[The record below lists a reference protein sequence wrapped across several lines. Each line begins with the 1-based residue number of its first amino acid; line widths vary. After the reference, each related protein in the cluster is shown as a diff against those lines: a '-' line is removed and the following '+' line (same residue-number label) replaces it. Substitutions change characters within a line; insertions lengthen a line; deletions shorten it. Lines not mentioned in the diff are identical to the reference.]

1 MSDYDRKLF
10 DRIAVDYGAKDRR
23 AANRLAR
30 RLRLEQTLKAA
41 RIGDAGD
48 LLEVGCGAG
57 FTARYLAGRYRRY
70 LGVDHSAELVAIAMA
85 ENGSPTARF
94 SARAAQTLPPDARF
108 DTIVMIGVL
117 HHVDDDAG
125 LLRHLA
131 GLLRPGGWLLA
142 NEPQSAN
149 PLIQLSRHVR
159 KRVDAAYSVEQR
171 YYTAGELAGLWRQ
184 TGLADVKVVPQGLFS
199 TPFAEVLLPDLAPVG
214 WAASL
219 ACAFDRG
226 LEATMPRLLKP
237 LSWNLIA
244 AGRKAG

>member
-1 MSDYDRKLF
+1 MSEYDRTLF

-30 RLRLEQTLKAA
+30 RLRLEQTLGAA
-41 RIGDAGD
+41 GVGDAGD

-70 LGVDHSAELVAIAMA
+70 LGVDHSAELVAIATA
-85 ENGSPTARF
+85 ENGGPTARF
-94 SARAAQTLPPDARF
+94 SARAAETLPADVRF

-117 HHVDDDAG
+117 HHVDDDAA
-125 LLRHLA
+125 LLGHLA

-171 YYTAGELAGLWRQ
+171 YYRGEELSDLWRQ
-184 TGLADVKVVPQGLFS
+184 AGLRDVKVVPQGLFS
-199 TPFAEVLLPDLAPVG
+199 TPFAEVLLPDLAPIG

-226 LEATMPRLLKP
+226 LEAVVPRLLGP

-244 AGRKAG
+244 AGRKSG